1 MNEEELLNLTFD
13 MLTHDRL
20 AEYDSTNDD
29 SINDDFTEIQDG
41 NNFYLIPKPNFLSSD
56 EILYKVFC
64 TSN

>member
-20 AEYDSTNDD
+20 AEYDSINDD
-29 SINDDFTEIQDG
+29 STEIQDG
-41 NNFYLIPKPNFLSSD
+41 NNFYLMPKPNFLSSD